1 MQQLGGGEEEL
12 KGGVVV
18 VVVVVVVVDA
28 AILTHTHIHRHL
40 KQRLIVVRRKRIHGA
55 DSRLCGLPRCRLDW
69 R

>member
-18 VVVVVVVVDA
+18 VVVVGDA